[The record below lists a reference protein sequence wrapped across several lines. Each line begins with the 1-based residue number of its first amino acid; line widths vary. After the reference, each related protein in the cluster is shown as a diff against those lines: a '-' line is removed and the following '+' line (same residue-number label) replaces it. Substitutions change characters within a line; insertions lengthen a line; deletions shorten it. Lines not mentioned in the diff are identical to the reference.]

1 MRRTEKMC
9 PYYTVLNMCFFT
21 NEIEIN
27 HRHIRGQDAVKNHTQ
42 PDHVMESRFE
52 LELLFNRC

>member
-9 PYYTVLNMCFFT
+9 PYYTVLNMCFCT

-27 HRHIRGQDAVKNHTQ
+27 RRRILGQDAVNSRTQ